1 MKITRMVA
9 VTTRGAWRR
18 WLSIHHDGEKEI
30 WLVYNKKG
38 SGLPRVSYDEAVE
51 EALCFG
57 WIDGIVQPIDETRY
71 AQRFTPRR
79 EKSRWSE
86 LNRRRFRRLVKEGR
100 MTAAGRARGPS
111 KRTPPAKPPS
121 KMPSRTPPYIAA
133 ALRRNPEA
141 ARFFRGLAPSYRR
154 LYVGWIHF
162 AKREETRQRR
172 LSEAIAL
179 LARGEKLG
187 PK

>member
-1 MKITRMVA
+1 MRISHTVHLETRSEW
-9 VTTRGAWRR
+9 RAW
-18 WLSIHHDGEKEI
+18 LAEHHVKETEI
-30 WLVYNKKG
+30 WLVYNKKQ

-57 WIDGIVQPIDETRY
+57 WIDGIVKPIDDDRY

-100 MTAAGRARGPS
+100 MTAAGRERGPS
-111 KRTPPAKPPS
+111 KSAPAGKPPS
-121 KMPSRTPPYIAA
+121 KMPTRTPPYIVA

-141 ARFFRGLAPSYRR
+141 DRFFRGLAPSYRR
-154 LYVGWIHF
+154 LCVGWIHSG
-162 AKREETRQRR
+162 KREETRQSR
-172 LSEAIAL
+172 LSEAISL
-179 LARGEKLG
+179 LARGQKLG
-187 PK
+187 LK